1 MLYAVEDPGARDPVL
16 SLSLK
21 GLAFDKGPVLGPVE
35 LNLAA
40 GETLALVGPSG
51 IGKTTLLRIMAGL
64 ETEFEGRLDAPERCS
79 VVFQE
84 PTLLSWRTLADNL
97 RVTTGVSR
105 EAAIDALNEVGL
117 AGRWQDFPGQ
127 LSLGQQRRLS
137 LARAFAAKP
146 DLLLM
151 DEPFVSLDPELVEE
165 MMVLFEILRR
175 THRVATVLVTHVM
188 SEAER
193 LADRIVTLGGHPARI
208 LETRQKSGAYFQLSA
223 SGVTSPGS

>member
-1 MLYAVEDPGARDPVL
+1 MLYAVDEPGEHIPVL
-16 SLSLK
+16 RLALK
-21 GLAFDKGPVLGPVE
+21 GLAFDKGPVLGPIE
-35 LNLAA
+35 LDLAA

-64 ETEFEGRLDAPERCS
+64 ETGFEGQLEAPGRCS

-84 PTLLSWRTLADNL
+84 PTLLPWRTLADNL
-97 RVTTGVSR
+97 RVTAGISR

-151 DEPFVSLDPELVEE
+151 DEPFVSLDPDLVGE
-165 MMVLFEILRR
+165 MMTLFQTLRR
-175 THRVATVLVTHVM
+175 TRQVATVLVTHVM
-188 SEAER
+188 SEAKE

-223 SGVTSPGS
+223 SGVTSSGL